1 MNWEEYLAQWISEA
15 PILAGSAAVVLFMVG
30 VAAVLG
36 FRQTAKLDEA
46 ELVKLAAAEGAS
58 VAESVID
65 DRGSSALVQLHGDK
79 FMIVRVMG
87 NDISARILPASAVEL
102 SLRDG
107 KLTAR
112 FADLGFPPLHLRL
125 QAPPPWIAALAGET
139 T

>member
-1 MNWEEYLAQWISEA
+1 MNWEEYQAQWISEA

-46 ELVKLAAAEGAS
+46 ELAKLAAAEGAS
-58 VAESVID
+58 VAENVID

-102 SLRDG
+102 SLRNG